1 MLGPIMGFGWGLS
14 APAPA
19 RPIPEPEPMALPMVV
34 VDVTAVALGFSI
46 LLSFLFNA
54 SKSTPISDNG
64 FVLAGRIK
72 RFISSIYL
80 T

>member
-14 APAPA
+14 VPAPA

-34 VDVTAVALGFSI
+34 VDVTAAALGFSI

-54 SKSTPISDNG
+54 SKSTPMSDNG
-64 FVLAGRIK
+64 FVLAAH
-72 RFISSIYL
+72 ISTYLFSI
-80 T
+80 